1 MKLEIGMYVRT
12 ENGVIEKVNRIYD
25 RHTTDNIFVWLN
37 ACGDGQSVFI
47 DDFEEIKFLSVNS
60 RGFIKKEPSFNIID
74 LLEVGDIIT
83 FKEDEDVYKILQ
95 IPNEKCGLKDF
106 YLVKNYDGITED
118 IFVKYDEMK
127 EYINSILTKE
137 MFFNAEYRVETN

>member
-1 MKLEIGMYVRT
+1 MKLEAGMYVRRIGIFKIIT
-12 ENGVIEKVNRIYD
+12 IE
-25 RHTTDNIFVWLN
+25 
-37 ACGDGQSVFI
+37 
-47 DDFEEIKFLSVNS
+47 DFNS
-60 RGFIKKEPSFNIID
+60 REYKINGSYMNKKDIKKASHNIID

-127 EYINSILTKE
+127 EYINSIVTKE
-137 MFFNAEYRVETN
+137 KFEIMQYKVVE